1 MTCEE
6 RQPELSAWLDG
17 ALDPD
22 EARALEAHLTECA
35 TCQAERDALQAV
47 VEQTRGLARARPP
60 AHFAAAVMAGVVGD
74 GAPADLTSDAP
85 AATPAAPPADEAK
98 KTDTPRDGAKR
109 PKMAPFPIRPKISER
124 RAQAAEPPKPK
135 PPVTCADVAED
146 LSAAFDDEVPPE
158 ARARL
163 DLHVANCP
171 ACQAERWSLDMMLG
185 NLRLLPRAFVPDG
198 FLAGIIERLEAEE
211 RRAQELARLEAEK
224 KARFWSG
231 VGLFARA
238 ASVLLCLGV
247 GIGLTKPQE
256 APRRPSYGSYG
267 PVAASPGPWTPEGA
281 RGLNERAEE
290 RAGVQKREKQQVVEE
305 PALSSERIGRPIEA
319 TLELVAPRGLDQGGT
334 ALGGIGPSFGAV
346 LGTRHASN
354 AREMALAVPARRVDD
369 LLEALD
375 RSDALDAAPG
385 AKTAADRVTTE
396 SDRLLLK
403 NGFVLVGEVQERPDG
418 YVVTQGDLVQF
429 VPRRNVAPTA
439 PLERADRERVVR
451 LVVQA
456 GAGVRP

>member
-1 MTCEE
+1 MTCDE

-47 VEQTRGLARARPP
+47 VDQTRGLARATPP
-60 AHFAAAVMAGVVGD
+60 GHFTAAVMAGVVD
-74 GAPADLTSDAP
+74 GGASDLTTDAARPSGGDEKP
-85 AATPAAPPADEAK
+85 ASKAEAPRK
-98 KTDTPRDGAKR
+98 

-124 RAQAAEPPKPK
+124 RAAQAAEPPKPK
-135 PPVTCADVAED
+135 PPVTCAEVAED
-146 LSAAFDDEVPPE
+146 LSAAFDEEVTPE
-158 ARARL
+158 GKAKL
-163 DLHVANCP
+163 DLHVAGCP
-171 ACQAERWSLDMMLG
+171 ACQAERWALDMMLG
-185 NLRLLPRAFVPDG
+185 NLRLLPRAAVPSG
-198 FLAGIIERLEAEE
+198 FLAGIVERIEAEE
-211 RRAQELARLEAEK
+211 KRAQELARLEAEK
-224 KARFWSG
+224 KARFWNGLG
-231 VGLFARA
+231 VFARA

-256 APRRPSYGSYG
+256 AGRRPYDSYG
-267 PVAASPGPWTPEGA
+267 PPASARMWDADVERRKNLEAGA
-281 RGLNERAEE
+281 RP
-290 RAGVQKREKQQVVEE
+290 AGKATQQEVVEE
-305 PALSSERIGRPIEA
+305 PALSAERIGRPIEA
-319 TLELVAPRGLDQGGT
+319 TLELVAPRGLDQGGS
-334 ALGGIGPSFGAV
+334 AMGGIGPSFGAV

-375 RSDALDAAPG
+375 RSDLLDAAPG

-396 SDRLLLK
+396 SDRLVLK

-429 VPRRNVAPTA
+429 VPRRSVAPTG

-456 GAGVRP
+456 GVGVRQ